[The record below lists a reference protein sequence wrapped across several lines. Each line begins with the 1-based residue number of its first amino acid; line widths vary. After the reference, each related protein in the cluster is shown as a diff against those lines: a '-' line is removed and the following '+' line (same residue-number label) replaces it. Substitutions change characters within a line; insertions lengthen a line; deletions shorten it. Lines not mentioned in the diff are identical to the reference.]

1 MRVHS
6 TVREENVQMSVM
18 QCSADVRGETHTLFL
33 RMKIKICHP
42 IKVAGL
48 TSILVEGSPVYPT
61 PYRFAE
67 IIQRECIHIFKAGS
81 TFLRSIMA
89 ACAGKD
95 VDDKLASMDLS
106 SLRMATFCAEPV
118 NR

>member
-1 MRVHS
+1 
-6 TVREENVQMSVM
+6 
-18 QCSADVRGETHTLFL
+18 
-33 RMKIKICHP
+33 MKIKICHP

-106 SLRMATFCAEPV
+106 SLRSVMDKPV
-118 NR
+118 SRVAAGAAPPRRTAQRPN